1 MCQHV
6 DGRLVVDLSFDVRT
20 RALTWVVTAT
30 NEDGQVMWMADG
42 HDPLR
47 LASPRVVSVLAD
59 CLAKS
64 EAQMSAHTGVQPF
77 DG

>member
-30 NEDGQVMWMADG
+30 NEDGQVQWMSDG

-47 LASPRVVSVLAD
+47 TASPKVIAVLSD
-59 CLAKS
+59 CLARA
-64 EAQMSAHTGVQPF
+64 EAQMAAHSGVGPF
-77 DG
+77 DH